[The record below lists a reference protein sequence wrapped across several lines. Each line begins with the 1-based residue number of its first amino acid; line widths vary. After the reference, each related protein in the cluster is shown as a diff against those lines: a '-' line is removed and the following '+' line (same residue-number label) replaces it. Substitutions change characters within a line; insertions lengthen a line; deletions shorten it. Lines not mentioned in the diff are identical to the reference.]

1 LQVAQE
7 ELAQDEQLLVAPLPP
22 MSGDEEWTA
31 KRESRRRTSPDEHCG
46 HAGLVPLRINSSKG
60 VAHLL
65 QMNS

>member
-22 MSGDEEWTA
+22 IPGDEEWTA
-31 KRESRRRTSPDEHCG
+31 KRESKRRTSPEEHCG
-46 HAGLVPLRINSSKG
+46 HAGLVPLRISSSKG
-60 VAHLL
+60 VEHAL